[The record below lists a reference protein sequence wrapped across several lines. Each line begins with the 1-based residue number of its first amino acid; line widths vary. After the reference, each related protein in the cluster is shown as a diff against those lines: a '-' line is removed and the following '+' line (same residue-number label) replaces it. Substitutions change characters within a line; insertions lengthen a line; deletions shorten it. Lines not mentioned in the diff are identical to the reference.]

1 MEAKDFRFF
10 RVLRRFGITRIL
22 FSADLMVSLILTA
35 IFSSALIITKYEVSF
50 FISLFS
56 TFIIISSAMVATS
69 LAGLAIVS
77 SNSDPQFIRFLK
89 LIKNGK
95 NDVYTNILFSF
106 WYSPIIS
113 GIAIISDIVAF
124 FFYYALENYNS
135 IAVTEI
141 FVTFSIFFFFY
152 SIGTVVEGVGTTMKY
167 GIYRGEFI
175 ELSTP
180 TGEESKDGNR

>member
-1 MEAKDFRFF
+1 MDAKDYRFF
-10 RVLRRFGITRIL
+10 RLMRRFGFARIF
-22 FSADLMVSLILTA
+22 FSADLVVSLILTA
-35 IFSSALIITKYEVSF
+35 IFSSVLIFTKNDTSF

-56 TFIIISSAMVATS
+56 TFIIISSAMIATS

-77 SNSDPQFIRFLK
+77 SISDPHFIRFLK
-89 LIKNGK
+89 LMKNGK
-95 NDVYTNILFSF
+95 NDLYTNILFSF

-124 FFYYALENYNS
+124 FFYYELENYN
-135 IAVTEI
+135 IIFVIEI
-141 FVTFSIFFFFY
+141 FITISIFFFFY

-175 ELSTP
+175 ELLTP
-180 TGEESKDGNR
+180 TGQESKDDNK